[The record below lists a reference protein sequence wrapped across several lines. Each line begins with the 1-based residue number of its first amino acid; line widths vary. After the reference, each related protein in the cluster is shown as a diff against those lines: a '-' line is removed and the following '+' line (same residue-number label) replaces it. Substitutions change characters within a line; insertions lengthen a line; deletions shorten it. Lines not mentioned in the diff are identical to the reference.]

1 MCIASFNSLN
11 NLGKI
16 KVKTMQKREYI
27 RGLVPPKESARP
39 EYKKLKKQGI
49 KVKKLQKYSLR
60 QVQFCI

>member
-16 KVKTMQKREYI
+16 RVKTMQKREYI
-27 RGLVPPKESARP
+27 RGLVPPRESARP
-39 EYKKLKKQGI
+39 EYKKQRI
-49 KVKKLQKYSLR
+49 KVQKLQKYSSR

>member
-16 KVKTMQKREYI
+16 RVKTMQKREYI
-27 RGLVPPKESARP
+27 RGLVPLKESACP

-49 KVKKLQKYSLR
+49 KVKKLQKTS
-60 QVQFCI
+60 II

>member
-27 RGLVPPKESARP
+27 RGLVPLKESARP

-49 KVKKLQKYSLR
+49 KVKKLQKTST
-60 QVQFCI
+60 I

>member
-16 KVKTMQKREYI
+16 KVKTIQKRKYT
-27 RGLVPPKESARP
+27 RGLVPLRESARP

-49 KVKKLQKYSLR
+49 KVKKLQKTST
-60 QVQFCI
+60 I

>member
-27 RGLVPPKESARP
+27 RGLVPLRESACP
-39 EYKKLKKQGI
+39 EYKKQRI
-49 KVKKLQKYSLR
+49 KVQKLQKYSLR